1 MKSDFRRS
9 GRLLVVVASGLL
21 AGFLA
26 RDAWTQIRGPQLGY
40 VFDQGQGGLRPI
52 LGVPG
57 ASRLGDPLP
66 LGVTLALAEI
76 SSKQDYALGVTEGDG
91 KLVLVT
97 FGESDQPSSLQT
109 IESIGRGASHIT
121 LSSEGKSAA
130 VLFPEGQSLQILSG
144 LPEKPQ
150 LAGGVD
156 LRLTGLP
163 EALALDDEG
172 QLIVLSVSET
182 QGSRISVYSRETGL
196 QSVGIFGKVSAL
208 KLSADRQVLVADRET
223 QEVVLIRDVLGA
235 AQRIRIAAKEDGIHD
250 PVAVEFA
257 KNQRRVFV
265 ANAASGSV
273 ASLSLDG
280 EPATL
285 TFCDCTPTALGKL
298 DGDGVFRLTE
308 ISEKPL
314 LMVEATGTEIRVL
327 FVPYSSAQ
335 TNRAER
341 ERRANLPVSA
351 RRSRLP

>member
-1 MKSDFRRS
+1 
-9 GRLLVVVASGLL
+9 
-21 AGFLA
+21 
-26 RDAWTQIRGPQLGY
+26 
-40 VFDQGQGGLRPI
+40 
-52 LGVPG
+52 
-57 ASRLGDPLP
+57 
-66 LGVTLALAEI
+66 VTLALAEI

-144 LPEKPQ
+144 LPEKPH

-172 QLIVLSVSET
+172 QLIVLSVS
-182 QGSRISVYSRETGL
+182 
-196 QSVGIFGKVSAL
+196 
-208 KLSADRQVLVADRET
+208 ET

-285 TFCDCTPTALGKL
+285 TFFDCTPSALGKL